1 MYTLNII
8 DSIRKKAIALIKET
22 PTEVLNQI
30 PAGFNNNI
38 IWNFGHLVVSGYGLV
53 FRVTQADPGFII
65 PLQDAY
71 KKGSKPAAPAT
82 REEIEELIELSNTF
96 TLAVKEALDANRFQE
111 ISTYTTDTFGVP
123 VTTIEE
129 MLTTV
134 AAHDTLHWQVMRDY
148 ARMLSTK

>member
-1 MYTLNII
+1 MYTFNII
-8 DSIRKKAIALIKET
+8 DSIRQKAITLIKATPLET
-22 PTEVLNQI
+22 LNQV

-53 FRVTQADPGFII
+53 FKVTQVDPGFII
-65 PLQDAY
+65 PLYERY

-82 REEIEELIELSNTF
+82 QQEIDELIALASNF

-111 ISTYTTDTFGVP
+111 ITMYTTDTFGVP

-129 MLTTV
+129 MLITV
-134 AAHDTLHWQVMRDY
+134 AAHDTLHWQAMRDY
-148 ARMLSTK
+148 TRILNVK